1 MYPYQHFISCII
13 LSIVLWPFFGA
24 FSLLCFIGGFLVDV
38 DHNLWYMYKHKTWNG
53 FKAYPHYIKA
63 AKNKDRVGKCFMIFH
78 TIEFALILIILSFF
92 YNPIGLVLLGLIMH
106 WILDCIYKLKNNMFN
121 DRVFSLIYELS
132 MNSSPK
138 NKKV

>member
-1 MYPYQHFISCII
+1 MYPYQHFISCMI
-13 LSIVLWPFFGA
+13 LSAILWPFFGV

-63 AKNKDRVGKCFMIFH
+63 AKNKEYAGKSFMIFH
-78 TIEFALILIILSFF
+78 TIEFCIVLAILSFF
-92 YNPIGLVLLGLIMH
+92 YKNVILVLLGLILH
-106 WILDCIYKLKNNMFN
+106 WLLDSIHNLKNNMFD
-121 DRVFSLIYELS
+121 DRVFSLIYELF
-132 MNSSPK
+132 MNYCLK

>member
-53 FKAYPHYIKA
+53 FKAYPHYIKL
-63 AKNKDRVGKCFMIFH
+63 AKEKMTERKGKKSEGRSIMIFH
-78 TIEFALILIILSFF
+78 SIEFGIILLIVSFF
-92 YNPIGLVLLGLIMH
+92 YKTAILVLLGLVLH
-106 WILDCIYKLKNNMFN
+106 WILDSIHKLKKNAFD
-121 DRVFSLIYELS
+121 DRVFSLIYEYIA
-132 MNSSPK
+132 K
-138 NKKV
+138 